1 MGASQSSHKAGAAGG
16 TASDAAGEPAF
27 VDYYDLLK
35 VEQTATS
42 DEIRKAYRKLAL
54 KHHPDKNPD
63 NVEQANKIFHKLQE
77 AYEILSDDTER
88 AWYDQNRERLLN
100 GEGPDLDDEEVFEA
114 FRSGAAEAPQ
124 PTSSSRGLTAKALL
138 RFFDPSLAKDLS
150 DGDNGFY
157 ATYRRLF
164 ERLAQEERI
173 AAPYPGEEKESTIP
187 SSDSFPS
194 FGYSHTPYSNAK
206 GQEAAVHQ
214 TPAKDFYSV
223 FMNFQS
229 RKSFGWFDK
238 YDLRDAPDRR
248 VKRLMEK
255 ENKRARDAARREF
268 NDAVRQLAAF
278 VRKRDPRY
286 KKFQSELN
294 ATGPGS
300 TAELARRKA
309 EAEKIRL
316 EREARAQSYQA
327 QSWQQPDYRF
337 SDEEDEEED
346 EDEETEQGSDDE
358 DDDAE
363 LAGSSEALDPL
374 DDPSISGWDC
384 VACDKY
390 FQSEAAFRNHERSA
404 KHKKAVQKLQREMQD
419 EEDELGLGLDA
430 EDIAI
435 DASLAD
441 MNLDGGK
448 TQKATNGNVSAG
460 FSIPSF
466 AAEESGGKSKKQKKQ
481 AKKRRQ
487 MEEVAGRTLDEDG
500 FVVQDLNRRQAKPK
514 AKTETVQSAETS
526 KSVDEDGPT
535 PSVHVIDDEGASGSD
550 AGTDVCD
557 EVGAGDEE
565 SAPPKPSAP
574 SATDDATT
582 KTNRGAHVPKKA
594 TSADANDDPWAGL
607 EDPYIPALAFSS
619 TIPPP
624 LPPLSR
630 PPGSFDIFGYGSL
643 IFKPPPYV
651 IAATPCYIKGFVRR
665 FAQHSV
671 DHRGTRDRPGR
682 VVTLV
687 KASDWHPLR
696 RSAKVDEPK
705 SPEGDIVWGVSFT
718 IDPSHA
724 AVVRKYLD
732 YREKNGYSP
741 MHVPLY
747 TSDEGEE
754 KVVLKNAL
762 VYVGLPSNPAFVG
775 PQSLDALAQRI
786 YTCEGPSGPN
796 PEYLLNLAKAV
807 RELAPQSVDHHLF
820 SLEKRLLLLQEQKV
834 DPALLIAQEAKQ
846 DAGKTD
852 AKKAIQDDF
861 DDEEDGRGGKK
872 GGKGKPTGK
881 SKEWCNVCK
890 AGFESR
896 SKLFNHIRETGHAP
910 IPATTFRSI
919 LNQLY
924 YTTPG
929 AGCNTITLFYNY
941 PNANPG
947 YVSGNVQV
955 FTPLVSASTN
965 YDVGY
970 EYTAAT

>member
-1 MGASQSSHKAGAAGG
+1 MGASQSSHKPGAAGG
-16 TASDAAGEPAF
+16 GTANDANGEPAF
-27 VDYYDLLK
+27 VDYYELLHI
-35 VEQTATS
+35 EQTATT

-114 FRSGAAEAPQ
+114 FRTGAAEAPQ

-138 RFFDPSLAKDLS
+138 RFFDPSLAKDFT

-173 AAPYPGEEKESTIP
+173 AAPYPGEEKDNTIP
-187 SSDSFPS
+187 PADAFPS
-194 FGYSHTPYSNAK
+194 FGYSHTPYSTAK
-206 GQEAAVHQ
+206 GKEAAVHQ
-214 TPAKDFYSV
+214 TPAKDFYNV

-248 VKRLMEK
+248 VKRLVEK
-255 ENKRARDAARREF
+255 ENKRARDAARREY
-268 NDAVRQLAAF
+268 NDAVRSLAAF

-286 KKFQSELN
+286 KKFQAELN
-294 ATGPGS
+294 STGPGS
-300 TAELARRKA
+300 TADLARRKA

-337 SDEEDEEED
+337 SDED
-346 EDEETEQGSDDE
+346 EDTDE
-358 DDDAE
+358 DQDEDGETDDDSNE
-363 LAGSSEALDPL
+363 DGGSGGLSGSNAAIDPL
-374 DDPSISGWDC
+374 EDPSYSGWDC
-384 VACDKY
+384 VACDKF

-419 EEDELGLGLDA
+419 EEDELCLGLDA
-430 EDIAI
+430 DDIAI

-441 MNLDGGK
+441 MHLDGN
-448 TQKATNGNVSAG
+448 KADTNVSAG
-460 FSIPSF
+460 FSIPTL
-466 AAEESGGKSKKQKKQ
+466 AADASAGKSKKQKKQ

-487 MEEVAGRTLDEDG
+487 MEQVAGRTLDEDG
-500 FVVQDLNRRQAKPK
+500 FVVQDLNRKQTKPQANKQNSVADGASETQE
-514 AKTETVQSAETS
+514 AKGSAPAVHVV
-526 KSVDEDGPT
+526 VDEDE
-535 PSVHVIDDEGASGSD
+535 VDDD
-550 AGTDVCD
+550 AGTDISD
-557 EVGAGDEE
+557 EVGAGAEE
-565 SAPPKPSAP
+565 SAPLKASEGHRDQEVTPKTGGKKLQ
-574 SATDDATT
+574 ATA
-582 KTNRGAHVPKKA
+582 KS
-594 TSADANDDPWAGL
+594 TSAGNDDDPWAGL
-607 EDPYIPALAFSS
+607 EDPFIPASAFSS

-624 LPPLSR
+624 LPALTR
-630 PPGSFDIFGYGSL
+630 PAGSFDIFGYGSL

-665 FAQHSV
+665 FAQHSI
-671 DHRGTRDRPGR
+671 DHRGTRERPGR

-696 RSAKVDEPK
+696 RAAKVDEPK

-718 IDPSHA
+718 IDPEHA
-724 AVVRKYLD
+724 RVVRQYLD
-732 YREKNGYSP
+732 YREKNGYSA

-747 TSDEGEE
+747 TKLPEEQGGEE
-754 KVVLKNAL
+754 EVVLKNAL

-786 YTCEGPSGPN
+786 YTCAGPSGPN

-807 RELAPQSVDHHLF
+807 RELAPQSVDQHLF
-820 SLEKRLLLLQEQKV
+820 SLEKRLLLLQEQKI
-834 DPALLIAQEAKQ
+834 DPAVLIAQESKQ
-846 DAGKTD
+846 QSSQKASKDAVE
-852 AKKAIQDDF
+852 
-861 DDEEDGRGGKK
+861 DDEEDSDGGKGGKGKK
-872 GGKGKPTGK
+872 GGKSKPTGK

-896 SKLFNHIRETGHAP
+896 SKLFNHIRETGHA
-910 IPATTFRSI
+910 
-919 LNQLY
+919 L
-924 YTTPG
+924 
-929 AGCNTITLFYNY
+929 AGEQNS
-941 PNANPG
+941 
-947 YVSGNVQV
+947 SGKK
-955 FTPLVSASTN
+955 
-965 YDVGY
+965 GRRK
-970 EYTAAT
+970 

>member
-16 TASDAAGEPAF
+16 TATDVKGDPAF
-27 VDYYDLLK
+27 VDYYELLH
-35 VEQTATS
+35 VEETATS

-88 AWYDQNRERLLN
+88 AWYDQNRERLMN

-114 FRSGAAEAPQ
+114 FRSGAAETPQ

-138 RFFDPSLAKDLS
+138 RFFDPSLAKDFT
-150 DGDNGFY
+150 DGDNSFY

-173 AAPYPGEEKESTIP
+173 AAPYPGEEKDTSIP
-187 SSDSFPS
+187 SADAYPS

-214 TPAKDFYSV
+214 TPLKDFYNV

-255 ENKRARDAARREF
+255 ENKRSRDAARREY
-268 NDAVRQLAAF
+268 NDAVRSLAAF

-286 KKFQSELN
+286 KKFQNELN
-294 ATGPGS
+294 STGPGS
-300 TAELARRKA
+300 AADLARRKA

-327 QSWQQPDYRF
+327 QSWQQPEYRF
-337 SDEEDEEED
+337 SDEEEEN
-346 EDEETEQGSDDE
+346 EDEEADE
-358 DDDAE
+358 DDASDDPE
-363 LAGSSEALDPL
+363 DDEGDLAGSTQALDPL
-374 DDPSISGWDC
+374 DDPSYSGWDC
-384 VACDKY
+384 VACDKL

-430 EDIAI
+430 DDIAI

-441 MNLDGGK
+441 MHLDGD
-448 TQKATNGNVSAG
+448 KAQNKADENISAG

-466 AAEESGGKSKKQKKQ
+466 AADAAGGKSKKQKKQ

-500 FVVQDLNRRQAKPK
+500 FVVQDLNRKQTKPK
-514 AKTETVQSAETS
+514 VKKEATPKEEQDEETLDA
-526 KSVDEDGPT
+526 
-535 PSVHVIDDEGASGSD
+535 PSIHVIDDEGANGSD
-550 AGTDVCD
+550 DGTDVCD

-565 SAPPKPSAP
+565 SAPAQPPSSSQPSIATARADAKPSA
-574 SATDDATT
+574 SKDA
-582 KTNRGAHVPKKA
+582 VV
-594 TSADANDDPWAGL
+594 DEDDPWGGL
-607 EDPYIPALAFSS
+607 KDPYIPASAFAPV
-619 TIPPP
+619 IPPP
-624 LPPLSR
+624 MPPLSR
-630 PPGSFDIFGYGSL
+630 PAGSFDIFGYGSL

-671 DHRGTRDRPGR
+671 DHRGTRERPGR

-687 KASDWHPLR
+687 KATDWHPLR
-696 RSAKVDEPK
+696 KTAKVDEPK

-718 IDPSHA
+718 IDPEHA
-724 AVVRKYLD
+724 QVVRQYLD
-732 YREKNGYSP
+732 YREKNGYSA

-747 TSDEGEE
+747 TKSEEDGEE
-754 KVVLKNAL
+754 KMVLKNAL

-786 YTCEGPSGPN
+786 YTCAGPSGPN

-807 RELAPQSVDHHLF
+807 RELAPQSVDQHLF
-820 SLEKRLLLLQEQKV
+820 SLEKRLLLLQEQNI
-834 DPALLIAQEAKQ
+834 DPAVLIAAEAKQ
-846 DAGKTD
+846 NASSKSKKTFE
-852 AKKAIQDDF
+852 DDF
-861 DDEEDGRGGKK
+861 EEDEVPGKGKK
-872 GGKGKPTGK
+872 GKAKPTGK

-896 SKLFNHIRETGHAP
+896 SKLFNHIRETGHA
-910 IPATTFRSI
+910 
-919 LNQLY
+919 L
-924 YTTPG
+924 
-929 AGCNTITLFYNY
+929 AGEQN
-941 PNANPG
+941 G
-947 YVSGNVQV
+947 YGKK
-955 FTPLVSASTN
+955 
-965 YDVGY
+965 GKRR
-970 EYTAAT
+970 

>member
-16 TASDAAGEPAF
+16 TAADANGDPAF
-27 VDYYDLLK
+27 VDYYELLHI
-35 VEQTATS
+35 EQTATS

-114 FRSGAAEAPQ
+114 FRSGAEEAPQ

-150 DGDNGFY
+150 DSDNGFY

-164 ERLAQEERI
+164 ERLAQEERV
-173 AAPYPGEEKESTIP
+173 AAPYPGEDKDTTIP
-187 SSDSFPS
+187 AADAFPS
-194 FGYSHTPYSNAK
+194 FGYGHTPYSNAK
-206 GQEAAVHQ
+206 GQEASVHQ
-214 TPAKDFYSV
+214 TPAKDFYNV

-255 ENKRARDAARREF
+255 ENKRARDAARREY
-268 NDAVRQLAAF
+268 NDAVRSLAAF

-294 ATGPGS
+294 STGPGS
-300 TAELARRKA
+300 AADLARRKA
-309 EAEKIRL
+309 EAEKVRQ

-337 SDEEDEEED
+337 SDED
-346 EDEETEQGSDDE
+346 EDEADEGE
-358 DDDAE
+358 DDQDDQDSGEDADE
-363 LAGSSEALDPL
+363 GDDLAGSTEALDPL
-374 DDPSISGWDC
+374 DDPSYSGWDC
-384 VACDKY
+384 VACDKF

-441 MNLDGGK
+441 LHLDGGGK
-448 TQKATNGNVSAG
+448 VQNKAGADVSAG

-466 AAEESGGKSKKQKKQ
+466 AADGAAGKSKKQKKQ

-487 MEEVAGRTLDEDG
+487 MEQVAGRTLDEDG
-500 FVVQDLNRRQAKPK
+500 FVVQDLNRKQNKPK
-514 AKTETVQSAETS
+514 AEKEASHAAAAADALEEDKEEAKTSF
-526 KSVDEDGPT
+526 
-535 PSVHVIDDEGASGSD
+535 SVHVIDEEVSD
-550 AGTDVCD
+550 AGKAGVDVCD
-557 EVGAGDEE
+557 GVGAGDEE
-565 SAPPKPSAP
+565 SAPPQSSRVSQHGDATLKDDAQKARASKVGAAA
-574 SATDDATT
+574 ATDI
-582 KTNRGAHVPKKA
+582 
-594 TSADANDDPWAGL
+594 DPWGGL
-607 EDPYIPALAFSS
+607 QDPHIPASAFSS
-619 TIPPP
+619 TLPPP
-624 LPPLSR
+624 LPPLTR

-671 DHRGTRDRPGR
+671 DHRGTRERPGR

-696 RSAKVDEPK
+696 KAVKVDEPK
-705 SPEGDIVWGVSFT
+705 SPEGDVVWGVSFT
-718 IDPSHA
+718 IDPEHA
-724 AVVRKYLD
+724 AVVRQYLD
-732 YREKNGYSP
+732 YREKNGYSA

-747 TSDEGEE
+747 TKSKDDSGEE
-754 KVVLKNAL
+754 VESMVLKNAL

-786 YTCEGPSGPN
+786 YTCAGPSGPN

-820 SLEKRLLLLQEQKV
+820 SLEKRLLLLQEQNI
-834 DPALLIAQEAKQ
+834 DPAVLIAQEAKQ
-846 DAGKTD
+846 QRSTKSSAS
-852 AKKAIQDDF
+852 AAVQDS
-861 DDEEDGRGGKK
+861 EEDEPQAK
-872 GGKGKPTGK
+872 GGKGKKAGSQPKSTGK
-881 SKEWCNVCK
+881 SREWCNVCK

-896 SKLFNHIRETGHAP
+896 SKLFNHIRETGHA
-910 IPATTFRSI
+910 
-919 LNQLY
+919 L
-924 YTTPG
+924 
-929 AGCNTITLFYNY
+929 AGEQ
-941 PNANPG
+941 PNG
-947 YVSGNVQV
+947 KKGKRK
-955 FTPLVSASTN
+955 
-965 YDVGY
+965 
-970 EYTAAT
+970 

>member
-16 TASDAAGEPAF
+16 TATDANGDPAF
-27 VDYYDLLK
+27 VDYYELLHI
-35 VEQTATS
+35 EQTATT

-100 GEGPDLDDEEVFEA
+100 GAGPDLDDKEVFEA

-124 PTSSSRGLTAKALL
+124 PTSSSRGITAKALL
-138 RFFDPSLAKDLS
+138 RFFDPNLAKDFT

-164 ERLAQEERI
+164 ERLAQEERV
-173 AAPYPGEEKESTIP
+173 AAPYPGEEKDSVIP
-187 SSDSFPS
+187 SADAYPS

-214 TPAKDFYSV
+214 TPAKDFYNV

-238 YDLRDAPDRR
+238 YDIRDASDRR

-255 ENKRARDAARREF
+255 ENKRARDAARREY
-268 NDAVRQLAAF
+268 NDAVRSLAAF

-294 ATGPGS
+294 STGPRS
-300 TAELARRKA
+300 AADLARRKA

-337 SDEEDEEED
+337 SDEEED
-346 EDEETEQGSDDE
+346 QNVDE
-358 DDDAE
+358 DDNTNSDGDSE
-363 LAGSSEALDPL
+363 DDENDESSASTEAIDPL
-374 DDPSISGWDC
+374 DDPSYSGWDC
-384 VACDKY
+384 VACDKF

-430 EDIAI
+430 QDIAI

-441 MNLDGGK
+441 MHIDGGK
-448 TQKATNGNVSAG
+448 ADANVSAG
-460 FSIPSF
+460 FSIPAF
-466 AAEESGGKSKKQKKQ
+466 AADAVAGKIKKQKKQ

-487 MEEVAGRTLDEDG
+487 MEQAAGRTLDEDG
-500 FVVQDLNRRQAKPK
+500 FVVQDLNRKQAKPK
-514 AKTETVQSAETS
+514 ANKEVATAVDAAEE
-526 KSVDEDGPT
+526 KGDGT
-535 PSVHVIDDEGASGSD
+535 PSVHVIDDEASHD
-550 AGTDVCD
+550 NKAGPDVCD
-557 EVGAGDEE
+557 QVGAGDEE
-565 SAPPKPSAP
+565 SAPPKAP
-574 SATDDATT
+574 NSHQHDI
-582 KTNRGAHVPKKA
+582 A
-594 TSADANDDPWAGL
+594 TSNRDAQKAPALKQRSAAAAEDDPWGGL
-607 EDPYIPALAFSS
+607 EDPYIPASAFSS

-630 PPGSFDIFGYGSL
+630 PAGSFDIFGYGSL

-671 DHRGTRDRPGR
+671 DHRGTRERPGR

-687 KASDWHPLR
+687 KAADWHPLR
-696 RSAKVDEPK
+696 KAAKVDEPK

-718 IDPSHA
+718 IDPEHA
-724 AVVRKYLD
+724 EVVRQYLD
-732 YREKNGYSP
+732 YREKNGYSA

-747 TSDEGEE
+747 TKSKDEQGGEE
-754 KVVLKNAL
+754 ELVLKNAL

-786 YTCEGPSGPN
+786 YTCAGPSGPN

-807 RELAPQSVDHHLF
+807 RELAPQS
-820 SLEKRLLLLQEQKV
+820 
-834 DPALLIAQEAKQ
+834 
-846 DAGKTD
+846 
-852 AKKAIQDDF
+852 
-861 DDEEDGRGGKK
+861 
-872 GGKGKPTGK
+872 
-881 SKEWCNVCK
+881 
-890 AGFESR
+890 
-896 SKLFNHIRETGHAP
+896 KLFNHIRETGHA
-910 IPATTFRSI
+910 
-919 LNQLY
+919 L
-924 YTTPG
+924 
-929 AGCNTITLFYNY
+929 AGEQ
-941 PNANPG
+941 PNG
-947 YVSGNVQV
+947 KKGKRK
-955 FTPLVSASTN
+955 
-965 YDVGY
+965 
-970 EYTAAT
+970 

>member
-1 MGASQSSHKAGAAGG
+1 MGASQSSHKSGAAGG
-16 TASDAAGEPAF
+16 GTANDANGEPAF
-27 VDYYDLLK
+27 VDYYQLLHI
-35 VEQTATS
+35 EQTATT

-114 FRSGAAEAPQ
+114 FRTGAAEAPQ

-138 RFFDPSLAKDLS
+138 RFFDPSLAKDFT

-173 AAPYPGEEKESTIP
+173 AAPYPGEEKDNVIP
-187 SSDSFPS
+187 PVDAFPS
-194 FGYSHTPYSNAK
+194 FGYSHTPYSTAK

-214 TPAKDFYSV
+214 TPAKDFYNV

-248 VKRLMEK
+248 VKRLVEK
-255 ENKRARDAARREF
+255 ENKRARDAARREY
-268 NDAVRQLAAF
+268 NDAVRSLAAF

-286 KKFQSELN
+286 KKFQAELN
-294 ATGPGS
+294 STGPGS
-300 TAELARRKA
+300 TADLARRKA

-337 SDEEDEEED
+337 SDED
-346 EDEETEQGSDDE
+346 EDEEDDE
-358 DDDAE
+358 DEDGETDNDSNDDGE
-363 LAGSSEALDPL
+363 AGGLSGPNAAIDPL
-374 DDPSISGWDC
+374 DDPSYSGWDC
-384 VACDKY
+384 VACDKF

-404 KHKKAVQKLQREMQD
+404 KHKKAVQKIQREMQD

-430 EDIAI
+430 DDIAI

-441 MNLDGGK
+441 MHLDGNK
-448 TQKATNGNVSAG
+448 QNNKADANVSAG
-460 FSIPSF
+460 FSIPMF
-466 AAEESGGKSKKQKKQ
+466 AADASAGKSKKQKKQ

-487 MEEVAGRTLDEDG
+487 MEQVAGRTLDEDG
-500 FVVQDLNRRQAKPK
+500 FVVQDLNRKQAKPQ
-514 AKTETVQSAETS
+514 AKKQTSRADGSSEGSEAEESTLAVHVV
-526 KSVDEDGPT
+526 VDEDEVDNDG
-535 PSVHVIDDEGASGSD
+535 
-550 AGTDVCD
+550 GTDISD

-565 SAPPKPSAP
+565 SAPTKASQDHAT
-574 SATDDATT
+574 SVKVGGKKSQATD
-582 KTNRGAHVPKKA
+582 KSI
-594 TSADANDDPWAGL
+594 SAGNGDDPWAGL
-607 EDPYIPALAFSS
+607 EDPYIPASAFSS
-619 TIPPP
+619 TIPPS
-624 LPPLSR
+624 LPALTR
-630 PPGSFDIFGYGSL
+630 PAGSFDIFGYGSL

-665 FAQHSV
+665 FAQHSI
-671 DHRGTRDRPGR
+671 DHRGTRERPGR

-696 RSAKVDEPK
+696 RAVKVDEPK

-718 IDPSHA
+718 IDPEHA
-724 AVVRKYLD
+724 KVVRQYLD
-732 YREKNGYSP
+732 YREKNGYSA

-747 TSDEGEE
+747 TKLPEEQGGEE
-754 KVVLKNAL
+754 EVVLKNAL

-786 YTCEGPSGPN
+786 YTCAGPSGPN

-807 RELAPQSVDHHLF
+807 RELAPQSVDQHLF
-820 SLEKRLLLLQEQKV
+820 SLEKRLLLLQEQKI
-834 DPALLIAQEAKQ
+834 DPAVLIAQELKQ
-846 DAGKTD
+846 QSSQ
-852 AKKAIQDDF
+852 KAFKDGIE
-861 DDEEDGRGGKK
+861 DDEEDSDGGKGGKGKK
-872 GGKGKPTGK
+872 GGKSKPTGK

-896 SKLFNHIRETGHAP
+896 SKLFNHIRETGHA
-910 IPATTFRSI
+910 
-919 LNQLY
+919 L
-924 YTTPG
+924 
-929 AGCNTITLFYNY
+929 AGEQN
-941 PNANPG
+941 G
-947 YVSGNVQV
+947 
-955 FTPLVSASTN
+955 SAS
-965 YDVGY
+965 GKKGRRK
-970 EYTAAT
+970 

>member
-16 TASDAAGEPAF
+16 TDANAEPAF
-27 VDYYDLLK
+27 VDYYELLH
-35 VEQTATS
+35 VEQSATS

-100 GEGPDLDDEEVFEA
+100 GDGPDLDDEEVFEA

-124 PTSSSRGLTAKALL
+124 PTRSSRGLTAKALL

-150 DGDNGFY
+150 DGDNGFFS
-157 ATYRRLF
+157 TYRRLF

-173 AAPYPGEEKESTIP
+173 AAPYPGEEKDVHIASA
-187 SSDSFPS
+187 DAYPS
-194 FGYSHTPYSNAK
+194 FGYSHTPYTHAR
-206 GQEAAVHQ
+206 GDEAAVHQ

-255 ENKRARDAARREF
+255 ENKRARDAARREY
-268 NDAVRQLAAF
+268 NDAVRSLAAF

-286 KKFQSELN
+286 KKFQAELN
-294 ATGPGS
+294 STGPGS
-300 TAELARRKA
+300 AADVARRKA
-309 EAEKIRL
+309 EAERIRL

-337 SDEEDEEED
+337 SDEEDEE
-346 EDEETEQGSDDE
+346 SE
-358 DDDAE
+358 DDDDQD
-363 LAGSSEALDPL
+363 GSDAASDDDATNQGDASGEAIDDLG
-374 DDPSISGWDC
+374 DPSLSGGWDC
-384 VACDKY
+384 VACDKF

-430 EDIAI
+430 DDIAI

-441 MNLDGGK
+441 LHL
-448 TQKATNGNVSAG
+448 NGTEKVSAG

-466 AAEESGGKSKKQKKQ
+466 ASEASGGKSKKQKKQ
-481 AKKRRQ
+481 AKKKRQ
-487 MEEVAGRTLDEDG
+487 MEEAAGLVLDEDG
-500 FVVQDLNRRQAKPK
+500 FVVQDLNRKPRPKKEAAPADLSADTTDK
-514 AKTETVQSAETS
+514 ARTDETLT
-526 KSVDEDGPT
+526 
-535 PSVHVIDDEGASGSD
+535 SVHVVDEELAGGSD
-550 AGTDVCD
+550 RAVHADD
-557 EVGAGDEE
+557 RVGAGDEE
-565 SAPPKPSAP
+565 SAPAKPSA
-574 SATDDATT
+574 
-582 KTNRGAHVPKKA
+582 K
-594 TSADANDDPWAGL
+594 ADAHASSSIPNGTASTVKAKKTDAAHDDDPWGGL
-607 EDPYIPALAFSS
+607 EDPYIPESAFSS

-624 LPPLSR
+624 LPAGSR

-651 IAATPCYIKGFVRR
+651 IGATPCYIKGFVRR

-671 DHRGTRDRPGR
+671 DHRGTRSRPGR

-696 RSAKVDEPK
+696 RAAKVDEPK
-705 SPEGDIVWGVSFT
+705 SAEGDIVWGVSFT
-718 IDPSHA
+718 IDPEHA
-724 AVVRKYLD
+724 PVVRQYLD
-732 YREKNGYSP
+732 YREKNGYSA

-747 TSDEGEE
+747 TRDSDDAE
-754 KVVLKNAL
+754 KEIVVLKNAL

-786 YTCEGPSGPN
+786 YTCAGPSGPN

-807 RELAPQSVDHHLF
+807 RELAPQSVDQHLF
-820 SLEKRLLLLQEQKV
+820 SLEKRLLLLQEQNIDPKV
-834 DPALLIAQEAKQ
+834 LIAQESRAAK
-846 DAGKTD
+846 DATSKPTASGAVSTD
-852 AKKAIQDDF
+852 E
-861 DDEEDGRGGKK
+861 DEAPEGGKK
-872 GGKGKPTGK
+872 GKGKAKQTGK
-881 SKEWCNVCK
+881 SKEWCNVCS

-896 SKLFNHIRETGHAP
+896 SKLFNHIRETGHAL
-910 IPATTFRSI
+910 AAD
-919 LNQLY
+919 Q
-924 YTTPG
+924 PG
-929 AGCNTITLFYNY
+929 AG
-941 PNANPG
+941 G
-947 YVSGNVQV
+947 KKGRRR
-955 FTPLVSASTN
+955 
-965 YDVGY
+965 
-970 EYTAAT
+970 

>member
-1 MGASQSSHKAGAAGG
+1 MGASQSSHEAGAAGG
-16 TASDAAGEPAF
+16 TATDANGDAAF
-27 VDYYDLLK
+27 VDYYELLK

-63 NVEQANKIFHKLQE
+63 NIEHANKIFHKLQE

-88 AWYDQNRERLLN
+88 AWYDQNRERLVN
-100 GEGPDLDDEEVFEA
+100 GDGPDLDDEQVFEA
-114 FRSGAAEAPQ
+114 FRTGAAEAPQ

-138 RFFDPSLAKDLS
+138 RFFDPSLAKDFTDS
-150 DGDNGFY
+150 DSGFY

-164 ERLAQEERI
+164 ERLAQEECV
-173 AAPYPGEEKESTIP
+173 AAPYPGEEKDAPMP
-187 SSDSFPS
+187 SADSFPS
-194 FGYSHTPYSNAK
+194 FGYSHTPYAHPK

-214 TPAKDFYSV
+214 TQVKDFYHV
-223 FMNFQS
+223 FMNLQS
-229 RKSFGWFDK
+229 RKSFGWLDK

-255 ENKRARDAARREF
+255 ENKRSRDAGRREY
-268 NDAVRQLAAF
+268 NDTVRSLAAF

-294 ATGPGS
+294 STGPGS
-300 TAELARRKA
+300 AADLARRKA

-337 SDEEDEEED
+337 SD
-346 EDEETEQGSDDE
+346 DDE
-358 DDDAE
+358 DNEEDSEEDDTDEDDGNARDIAASVE
-363 LAGSSEALDPL
+363 EGRPL
-374 DDPSISGWDC
+374 DDPSSGGWDC
-384 VACDKY
+384 VACDKL

-430 EDIAI
+430 DDIAI

-441 MNLDGGK
+441 MNLNASRARSTTDD
-448 TQKATNGNVSAG
+448 ANVSAG

-466 AAEESGGKSKKQKKQ
+466 AAADGSAGKSKKQKKQ
-481 AKKRRQ
+481 AKKKRQ

-500 FVVQDLNRRQAKPK
+500 FVVQDLNRKQASKKSANATTP
-514 AKTETVQSAETS
+514 AADTEADVETS
-526 KSVDEDGPT
+526 MPA
-535 PSVHVIDDEGASGSD
+535 VHVIDDAGLQNGDED
-550 AGTDVCD
+550 ADVSNK
-557 EVGAGDEE
+557 VGAGDEE
-565 SAPPKPSAP
+565 SAPPQPSTKAP
-574 SATDDATT
+574 LAATGEEESKSPSSAAAG
-582 KTNRGAHVPKKA
+582 KVEE
-594 TSADANDDPWAGL
+594 DDPWGGL
-607 EDPYIPALAFSS
+607 IDPYIPASAFST

-630 PPGSFDIFGYGSL
+630 PAGSFDVFGYGSL

-671 DHRGTRDRPGR
+671 DHRGTRERPGR

-696 RSAKVDEPK
+696 KAAKVDEPK

-718 IDPSHA
+718 IDPEHA
-724 AVVRKYLD
+724 AIVRQYLD

-741 MHVPLY
+741 MNVPLY
-747 TSDEGEE
+747 TKSPDDGEE
-754 KVVLKNAL
+754 KLVLKNAL

-786 YTCEGPSGPN
+786 YTCAGPSGPN

-807 RELAPQSVDHHLF
+807 RELAPHSVDHHLF
-820 SLEKRLLLLQEQKV
+820 SLEKRLVLLQEQNV
-834 DPALLIAQEAKQ
+834 DPNQLIAQETK
-846 DAGKTD
+846 DASRPNKVGPEPV
-852 AKKAIQDDF
+852 ASEDDQAGGGG
-861 DDEEDGRGGKK
+861 GRGKK
-872 GGKGKPTGK
+872 GKPKPTGK

-896 SKLFNHIRETGHAP
+896 SKLFNHIRETGHAL
-910 IPATTFRSI
+910 AADH
-919 LNQLY
+919 N
-924 YTTPG
+924 G
-929 AGCNTITLFYNY
+929 
-941 PNANPG
+941 
-947 YVSGNVQV
+947 VSPKRGKKR
-955 FTPLVSASTN
+955 
-965 YDVGY
+965 
-970 EYTAAT
+970 

>member
-16 TASDAAGEPAF
+16 TASNDANGDPAF
-27 VDYYDLLK
+27 VDYYELLHI
-35 VEQTATS
+35 EQTAST

-100 GEGPDLDDEEVFEA
+100 GEGPDLDDEQVFEA

-138 RFFDPSLAKDLS
+138 RFFDPSLAKDFT

-164 ERLAQEERI
+164 ERLAQEERV
-173 AAPYPGEEKESTIP
+173 AAPYPGEEKDSTIP
-187 SSDSFPS
+187 AADAYPS
-194 FGYSHTPYSNAK
+194 FGYGHTPYSNAK

-214 TPAKDFYSV
+214 TPAKDFYNV

-255 ENKRARDAARREF
+255 ENKRARDAARREY
-268 NDAVRQLAAF
+268 NDAVRSLAAF

-294 ATGPGS
+294 STGPGS
-300 TAELARRKA
+300 TADLARRKA
-309 EAEKIRL
+309 EAEKVRL

-337 SDEEDEEED
+337 SDEEE
-346 EDEETEQGSDDE
+346 DDE
-358 DDDAE
+358 DKDDS
-363 LAGSSEALDPL
+363 GSTGSNGDRDEDGREEEPSRSTQAIDPL
-374 DDPSISGWDC
+374 DDPSFSGWDC
-384 VACDKY
+384 VACDKF

-404 KHKKAVQKLQREMQD
+404 KHKKAVQKLQRAMQD
-419 EEDELGLGLDA
+419 EDDELGLGLDA
-430 EDIAI
+430 EDIAM

-441 MNLDGGK
+441 MHLDGGK
-448 TQKATNGNVSAG
+448 AQNKTDANVSAG
-460 FSIPSF
+460 FSIPTF
-466 AAEESGGKSKKQKKQ
+466 AADAAAGKSKKQKKQ

-487 MEEVAGRTLDEDG
+487 MEQVAGRTLDEDG
-500 FVVQDLNRRQAKPK
+500 FVVQDLNRKQPAKPK
-514 AKTETVQSAETS
+514 VKEEVTPTA
-526 KSVDEDGPT
+526 DEGEDNGDGP
-535 PSVHVIDDEGASGSD
+535 PSVHVIDDEASNGIA

-557 EVGAGDEE
+557 QVGAGDEE
-565 SAPPKPSAP
+565 SAPPKASQLQPVKPLAFEEET
-574 SATDDATT
+574 AAV
-582 KTNRGAHVPKKA
+582 AC
-594 TSADANDDPWAGL
+594 DDPWGGL
-607 EDPYIPALAFSS
+607 EDPYIPASAFSS

-624 LPPLSR
+624 LPALSR
-630 PPGSFDIFGYGSL
+630 PAGSFDIFGYGSL

-671 DHRGTRDRPGR
+671 DHRGTRERPGR

-687 KASDWHPLR
+687 KAADWHPLR
-696 RSAKVDEPK
+696 KAAKVDEPK

-718 IDPSHA
+718 IDPEHA
-724 AVVRKYLD
+724 AVVRQYLD
-732 YREKNGYSP
+732 YREKNGYSA

-747 TSDEGEE
+747 TKSKDEQGGQESL
-754 KVVLKNAL
+754 VLKNAL

-786 YTCEGPSGPN
+786 YTCAGPSGPN

-820 SLEKRLLLLQEQKV
+820 SLEKRLVLLQEQNV
-834 DPALLIAQEAKQ
+834 DPALLIAQESKQ
-846 DAGKTD
+846 HASTTSATPNEHDDDDVTEAARGGK
-852 AKKAIQDDF
+852 
-861 DDEEDGRGGKK
+861 GKK
-872 GGKGKPTGK
+872 GGSKAKPTGK
-881 SKEWCNVCK
+881 SKEWCNVCN

-896 SKLFNHIRETGHAP
+896 SKLFNHIRETGHA
-910 IPATTFRSI
+910 
-919 LNQLY
+919 L
-924 YTTPG
+924 
-929 AGCNTITLFYNY
+929 AGEQ
-941 PNANPG
+941 PNG
-947 YVSGNVQV
+947 KKGRRK
-955 FTPLVSASTN
+955 
-965 YDVGY
+965 
-970 EYTAAT
+970 

>member
-1 MGASQSSHKAGAAGG
+1 MGASQSSHKTGAAGG
-16 TASDAAGEPAF
+16 TATNANGEPAF
-27 VDYYDLLK
+27 VDYYELLH

-63 NVEQANKIFHKLQE
+63 NIEQANNIFHKLQE

-100 GEGPDLDDEEVFEA
+100 GEGPDLDDQEVFEA

-138 RFFDPSLAKDLS
+138 RFFDPSLAKDFT
-150 DGDNGFY
+150 DGDNGFF

-164 ERLAQEERI
+164 ERLAQEERV
-173 AAPYPGEEKESTIP
+173 AAPYPGEEKDSSIP
-187 SSDSFPS
+187 SADAYPS

-214 TPAKDFYSV
+214 TPAKDFYNV

-255 ENKRARDAARREF
+255 ENKRARDAARREY
-268 NDAVRQLAAF
+268 NDAVRSLAAF

-294 ATGPGS
+294 STGPGS
-300 TAELARRKA
+300 AADLARRKA

-337 SDEEDEEED
+337 SDEEVDDEEE
-346 EDEETEQGSDDE
+346 QDDE
-358 DDDAE
+358 DDEDSDDEGQDDASG
-363 LAGSSEALDPL
+363 LAASGEALDPL
-374 DDPSISGWDC
+374 DDPSYSGWDC
-384 VACDKY
+384 VACDKF

-404 KHKKAVQKLQREMQD
+404 KHKKAVKQLQREMQD
-419 EEDELGLGLDA
+419 EEDELGLGFDSD
-430 EDIAI
+430 DIAI
-435 DASLAD
+435 DATLAD
-441 MNLDGGK
+441 MHLDDGGK
-448 TQKATNGNVSAG
+448 ANKKTTDANFSAG
-460 FSIPSF
+460 FSIPTF
-466 AAEESGGKSKKQKKQ
+466 AAADSGAGSKSKQQKKQ
-481 AKKRRQ
+481 DKKRRQ
-487 MEEVAGRTLDEDG
+487 MEQVAGRTLDEDG
-500 FVVQDLNRRQAKPK
+500 FVVQDLNRKPRPKPK
-514 AKTETVQSAETS
+514 EEPVPVASEDEEEQNKKED
-526 KSVDEDGPT
+526 KST
-535 PSVHVIDDEGASGSD
+535 PAVHVIDDENVSNGDKAVDVSD
-550 AGTDVCD
+550 Q
-557 EVGAGDEE
+557 VGAGDEE
-565 SAPPKPSAP
+565 TAPTQSASSNKDKAKKEASSSPGPKNGTA
-574 SATDDATT
+574 
-582 KTNRGAHVPKKA
+582 KGE
-594 TSADANDDPWAGL
+594 DDPWGGL
-607 EDPYIPALAFSS
+607 EDPYIPASAFST

-630 PPGSFDIFGYGSL
+630 PTGSFDIFGYGSL

-671 DHRGTRDRPGR
+671 DHRGTRERPGR

-687 KASDWHPLR
+687 KATDWHPLCKA
-696 RSAKVDEPK
+696 AKVNEPK

-718 IDPSHA
+718 IDPEHA
-724 AVVRKYLD
+724 QVVRQYLD
-732 YREKNGYSP
+732 YREKNGYSA

-747 TSDEGEE
+747 SKSQEEGEE
-754 KVVLKNAL
+754 EKEITVLKNAL

-786 YTCEGPSGPN
+786 YTCSGPSGPN

-820 SLEKRLLLLQEQKV
+820 SLEKRLLLLQEQNI
-834 DPALLIAQEAKQ
+834 DPAVLIAQEAKQ
-846 DAGKTD
+846 DASSKR
-852 AKKAIQDDF
+852 AEKKALH
-861 DDEEDGRGGKK
+861 EEFEENEDSG
-872 GGKGKPTGK
+872 GGKGKKAKPKQTGK

-896 SKLFNHIRETGHAP
+896 SKLFNHIRETGHA
-910 IPATTFRSI
+910 
-919 LNQLY
+919 L
-924 YTTPG
+924 
-929 AGCNTITLFYNY
+929 AGEQ
-941 PNANPG
+941 G
-947 YVSGNVQV
+947 GKK
-955 FTPLVSASTN
+955 
-965 YDVGY
+965 GRRK
-970 EYTAAT
+970 

>member
-16 TASDAAGEPAF
+16 TAAGDANGDPAF
-27 VDYYDLLK
+27 VDYYELLHI
-35 VEQTATS
+35 EQTATT

-100 GEGPDLDDEEVFEA
+100 GEGPDLDDDEVFEA

-124 PTSSSRGLTAKALL
+124 PTSSSRGITAKALL
-138 RFFDPSLAKDLS
+138 RFFDPSLAKDFT

-164 ERLAQEERI
+164 ERLAQEERV
-173 AAPYPGEEKESTIP
+173 AAPYPGEEKDSTIP
-187 SSDSFPS
+187 AADAYPS
-194 FGYSHTPYSNAK
+194 FGYSHTPYSNAR

-214 TPAKDFYSV
+214 TPAKDFYNV

-255 ENKRARDAARREF
+255 ENKRARDAARREY
-268 NDAVRQLAAF
+268 NDAVRSLAAF

-294 ATGPGS
+294 STGPGS
-300 TAELARRKA
+300 AADLARRKA
-309 EAEKIRL
+309 DAEKVRL

-337 SDEEDEEED
+337 SDEEDDQDEEDNDDTDSGADSDEEED
-346 EDEETEQGSDDE
+346 EEPSGSTE
-358 DDDAE
+358 AI
-363 LAGSSEALDPL
+363 DPL
-374 DDPSISGWDC
+374 DDPSYSGWDC
-384 VACDKY
+384 VACDKF

-441 MNLDGGK
+441 MHIDGGK
-448 TQKATNGNVSAG
+448 PDANVSAG
-460 FSIPSF
+460 FSIPAF
-466 AAEESGGKSKKQKKQ
+466 AADAAAGKTKKQKKQ

-487 MEEVAGRTLDEDG
+487 MEQVAGRTLDEDG
-500 FVVQDLNRRQAKPK
+500 FVVQDLNRKQAKPK
-514 AKTETVQSAETS
+514 AKKEVAP
-526 KSVDEDGPT
+526 EDGGDET
-535 PSVHVIDDEGASGSD
+535 PSVHVIDDDAPHSDEAGA
-550 AGTDVCD
+550 DVCD
-557 EVGAGDEE
+557 QVGAGDEE
-565 SAPPKPSAP
+565 SAPPKASQ
-574 SATDDATT
+574 SQHQDD
-582 KTNRGAHVPKKA
+582 VPTSKEDARKASTSKKESNA
-594 TSADANDDPWAGL
+594 VADDDPWGGL
-607 EDPYIPALAFSS
+607 EDPYIPASAFSS

-671 DHRGTRDRPGR
+671 DHRGTRERPGR

-687 KASDWHPLR
+687 KAADWHALR
-696 RSAKVDEPK
+696 KAAKVDEPK
-705 SPEGDIVWGVSFT
+705 SPEGDIVWGVAFT
-718 IDPSHA
+718 IDPEHA
-724 AVVRKYLD
+724 TVVRQYLD
-732 YREKNGYSP
+732 YREKNGYSA

-747 TSDEGEE
+747 TKADDEQGGEE
-754 KVVLKNAL
+754 SVALKNAL

-775 PQSLDALAQRI
+775 PQSLDVLAQRI
-786 YTCEGPSGPN
+786 YTCAGPSGPN
-796 PEYLLNLAKAV
+796 PEYLLNLARAV

-820 SLEKRLLLLQEQKV
+820 SLEKRLLLLQEQNV
-834 DPALLIAQEAKQ
+834 DAALLIAQEAKQ
-846 DAGKTD
+846 NASTKSSATQNGFD
-852 AKKAIQDDF
+852 
-861 DDEEDGRGGKK
+861 DDEEADAKGGKGKK
-872 GGKGKPTGK
+872 GGSKVKPTGK

-890 AGFESR
+890 AGFDSR
-896 SKLFNHIRETGHAP
+896 SKLFNHIRETGHA
-910 IPATTFRSI
+910 
-919 LNQLY
+919 L
-924 YTTPG
+924 
-929 AGCNTITLFYNY
+929 AGEQ
-941 PNANPG
+941 PNG
-947 YVSGNVQV
+947 KKGRRK
-955 FTPLVSASTN
+955 
-965 YDVGY
+965 
-970 EYTAAT
+970 

>member
-1 MGASQSSHKAGAAGG
+1 MGASQSSHKAGATGG
-16 TASDAAGEPAF
+16 TAIDADGEPAF
-27 VDYYDLLK
+27 VDYYELLK
-35 VEQTATS
+35 VQETATS

-88 AWYDQNRERLLN
+88 AWYDQNRERLMN
-100 GEGPDLDDEEVFEA
+100 GEGPDLDDEQVFDA

-138 RFFDPSLAKDLS
+138 RFFDPSLANDFT

-173 AAPYPGEEKESTIP
+173 AAPYPGEDTSVP
-187 SSDSFPS
+187 SADAYPS
-194 FGYSHTPYSNAK
+194 FGYSHTPYSHAK
-206 GQEAAVHQ
+206 GQEADVHQ
-214 TPAKDFYSV
+214 TPLRDFYNV
-223 FMNFQS
+223 FINFQS

-248 VKRLMEK
+248 VKRLMDK
-255 ENKRARDAARREF
+255 ENKRSRDAARREY
-268 NDAVRQLAAF
+268 NDAVRSLAAF

-294 ATGPGS
+294 STGPGS
-300 TAELARRKA
+300 AADLARRKA
-309 EAEKIRL
+309 EAEKVRL

-327 QSWQQPDYRF
+327 QSWQQPEYHF
-337 SDEEDEEED
+337 SDQED
-346 EDEETEQGSDDE
+346 EDEHDYQESQDDGDSASDGE
-358 DDDAE
+358 DDHN
-363 LAGSSEALDPL
+363 EATDSNNALNSL
-374 DDPSISGWDC
+374 DDDNEFDGWDC
-384 VACDKY
+384 VACDKL

-430 EDIAI
+430 DDIAI
-435 DASLAD
+435 DFSLVD
-441 MNLDGGK
+441 MHLDGA
-448 TQKATNGNVSAG
+448 KARSKEDANVTAG
-460 FSIPSF
+460 FSIPSSAID
-466 AAEESGGKSKKQKKQ
+466 AAAGKSKKQKKQ

-487 MEEVAGRTLDEDG
+487 MEQVAGRTLDEDG
-500 FVVQDLNRRQAKPK
+500 FVVQDLNRKSAQAKPK
-514 AKTETVQSAETS
+514 QEVAVDEEAET
-526 KSVDEDGPT
+526 KEPA
-535 PSVHVIDDEGASGSD
+535 PIVHVIDDEDANGSHAGA
-550 AGTDVCD
+550 DVCD

-565 SAPPKPSAP
+565 SVPTPAQSSSKPSP
-574 SATDDATT
+574 PTPEPGSTSL
-582 KTNRGAHVPKKA
+582 KPKNN
-594 TSADANDDPWAGL
+594 SEQEDPWGGL
-607 EDPYIPALAFSS
+607 KDPHIPVSAFS
-619 TIPPP
+619 TTVAPP

-630 PPGSFDIFGYGSL
+630 PTGSFDIFGYGSL

-671 DHRGTRDRPGR
+671 DHRGTRSRPGR

-687 KASDWHPLR
+687 KASDWHPLCKA
-696 RSAKVDEPK
+696 AKVNEPK

-718 IDPSHA
+718 IDPEHA
-724 AVVRKYLD
+724 AVVRQYLD
-732 YREKNGYSP
+732 YREKNGYSA

-747 TSDEGEE
+747 TKSQEGDEE
-754 KVVLKNAL
+754 KEAMVLKNAL

-786 YTCEGPSGPN
+786 YTCVGPSGSN
-796 PEYLLNLAKAV
+796 PEYLLNLASAV

-820 SLEKRLLLLQEQKV
+820 SLEKRLLLLQEQDV
-834 DPALLIAQEAKQ
+834 DPVVLIAHESKE
-846 DAGKTD
+846 DAASKD
-852 AKKAIQDDF
+852 SKKVY
-861 DDEEDGRGGKK
+861 EEDEGENEEAGARRGKK
-872 GGKGKPTGK
+872 GKNSKPTGK

-896 SKLFNHIRETGHAP
+896 SKLFNHIRETGHA
-910 IPATTFRSI
+910 
-919 LNQLY
+919 L
-924 YTTPG
+924 
-929 AGCNTITLFYNY
+929 AGDQKHV
-941 PNANPG
+941 G
-947 YVSGNVQV
+947 SGKK
-955 FTPLVSASTN
+955 SKRR
-965 YDVGY
+965 
-970 EYTAAT
+970 